1 MELAAITKDWGTV
14 STNAERY
21 LAVNP
26 LLPLPY
32 RFLAQA
38 AEAGGQARTAIDAYE
53 TMLLL
58 DPPDPAEAHF
68 RLARLLHEGGDPR
81 AKRHVLQALED
92 APRFRDAHRLLME
105 IRRAQQTQTKSQ
117 PPPPVAPA
125 PPKPARYD
133 WLRMEGSHDPYA
145 D

>member
-1 MELAAITKDWGTV
+1 MEIAAIKKDWGV
-14 STNAERY
+14 VATNAERY

-26 LLPLPY
+26 LVPLPY

-38 AEAGGQARTAIDAYE
+38 SEAGGQARTAIDAYE

-68 RLARLLHEGGDPR
+68 RLGRLLREAGDPK

-92 APRFRDAHRLLME
+92 APRFRDAQRLLLE
-105 IRRAQQTQTKSQ
+105 IRRSEHTESKAT
-117 PPPPVAPA
+117 PPATAPLA
-125 PPKPARYD
+125 KPSGA
-133 WLRMEGSHDPYA
+133 E
-145 D
+145 